1 MTSVHLFLGLSGSGK
16 TTFAKWLESQPGSRW
31 YVFDV
36 DSWWQPDEHM
46 PRVMRPDGRSV
57 KLYDHPDAIRWHDMK
72 NALLDVIADC
82 TKNGKGVIV
91 TSFYAPV
98 QKIAYLELPDTWKFI
113 VFNIPASV
121 SISRRQQSKRG
132 LLSDESLRNDEWMMT
147 TYAIPLY
154 KSWIDDFLA
163 VHGNRGVVIDSTQT
177 IKKMYDAVWNFV
189 SKPT

>member
-1 MTSVHLFLGLSGSGK
+1 
-16 TTFAKWLESQPGSRW
+16 
-31 YVFDV
+31 
-36 DSWWQPDEHM
+36 
-46 PRVMRPDGRSV
+46 
-57 KLYDHPDAIRWHDMK
+57 
-72 NALLDVIADC
+72 
-82 TKNGKGVIV
+82 
-91 TSFYAPV
+91 
-98 QKIAYLELPDTWKFI
+98 